1 MKITKSYLKQ
11 IIKEEV
17 EKMEE
22 GGVPLGSGMS
32 TAIGGA
38 YKPSGDIDYPSKAGL
53 FTGYVTSAVGTL
65 KQALKS
71 LQGGDQAQA
80 EKQLADALYTLDT
93 LVTAFN
99 SSRMAPSLK
108 K

>member
-22 GGVPLGSGMS
+22 GAVPLGSGMS
-32 TAIGGA
+32 TAVGDI
-38 YKPSGDIDYPSKAGL
+38 YEPSGGIDYIRKSGF
-53 FTGYVTSAVGTL
+53 FTGYVENAVGTL
-65 KQALKS
+65 KQASQS

-80 EKQLADALYTLDT
+80 KKKIEDALATLDT
-93 LVTAFN
+93 LLTAFN
-99 SSRMAPSLK
+99 PSRMAPK
-108 K
+108 PK

>member
-32 TAIGGA
+32 TAVGDI
-38 YKPSGDIDYPSKAGL
+38 YKSSGDIDYVQKSGL
-53 FTGYVTSAVGTL
+53 FTGYVNDAVTILNRALESL
-65 KQALKS
+65 KD
-71 LQGGDQAQA
+71 GDQAQA
-80 EKQLADALYTLDT
+80 ERQLNAALSNLDT
-93 LVTAFN
+93 LLTAFD
-99 SSRMAPSLK
+99 SSRMAPTLK

>member
-1 MKITKSYLKQ
+1 MKITKNYLKQ

-32 TAIGGA
+32 TAIGDA
-38 YKPSGDIDYPSKAGL
+38 YKPSGDIDYPSKSGL
-53 FTGYVTSAVGTL
+53 FTGYVSSTVGTL
-65 KQALKS
+65 NQALKS
-71 LQGGDQAQA
+71 LQDGNQAQA
-80 EKQLADALYTLDT
+80 ESKLKDALATLDT
-93 LVTAFN
+93 LLTGFN
-99 SSRMAPSLK
+99 PSQMAPKQK